1 MKFRVGS
8 GFDIHRLEAGRPLRL
23 GGVDIPHPAGL
34 VGHSDGDVLLH
45 AMIDALLGATGLGNI
60 GQRFPDTDSRYKNAD
75 SRELLGEVAR
85 QVRDMGFGIANIDS
99 NILAEQPRLLPWLA
113 AMASNAA
120 SAAGVSSEQITV
132 KAKTMEGLGPIGKG
146 EAIAAE
152 AVVLVYA
159 P

>member
-1 MKFRVGS
+1 
-8 GFDIHRLEAGRPLRL
+8 
-23 GGVDIPHPAGL
+23 
-34 VGHSDGDVLLH
+34 
-45 AMIDALLGATGLGNI
+45 MIDALLGATGLGNI